1 MRRQK
6 ISWKSWVPK
15 SAINKIHSSSN
26 KKSDRCRAMR
36 FQWPQPRWMFYT
48 ALTAEE
54 KPEHHY
60 FVKLHI
66 PPSNMSAWATSPR
79 PSVYQ
84 ASIRCVNLV
93 SSFYRCHHR
102 FLKWEVFLPYSLI
115 TTSTFTDGVFHCSH
129 RVGIR
134 QLSYCP
140 NRLILF
146 RITFI
151 TVGLFRWTSNPAQTT
166 LDKFLMLIRNR
177 PNHFHTPIRATGV
190 KDLNCIQGFVQRV

>member
-1 MRRQK
+1 MPRHAV
-6 ISWKSWVPK
+6 SVASTSVDVL
-15 SAINKIHSSSN
+15 HSSHSRRETRTSLFRQIAYTTI
-26 KKSDRCRAMR
+26 KHECMSYKSSTQC
-36 FQWPQPRWMFYT
+36 
-48 ALTAEE
+48 
-54 KPEHHY
+54 
-60 FVKLHI
+60 I
-66 PPSNMSAWATSPR
+66 S
-79 PSVYQ
+79 